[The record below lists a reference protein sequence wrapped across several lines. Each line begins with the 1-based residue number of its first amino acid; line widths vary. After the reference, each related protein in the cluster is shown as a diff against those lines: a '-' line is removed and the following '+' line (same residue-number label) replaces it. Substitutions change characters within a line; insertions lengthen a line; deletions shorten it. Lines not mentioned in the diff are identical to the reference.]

1 MVWNALSIVFFA
13 AGAFF
18 LIVSSIGLLRLP
30 DFFTRAHAVGKSET
44 LGALLVLVGLALHG
58 GPTLESAKLF
68 LILIFVAIT
77 NPTGIHTLTRAAF
90 RSGLEM
96 WSLAPASR
104 PSAAS
109 GAGAGPGAA
118 GSDVDGSAAA
128 GPGPEETG
136 R

>member
-1 MVWNALSIVFFA
+1 MVWYILSVVFLS
-13 AGAFF
+13 GGGFF
-18 LIVSSIGLLRLP
+18 LLVSSIGLLRLP

-44 LGALLVLVGLALHG
+44 LGALLVLVGLAFHG

-96 WSLAPASR
+96 WSCGDASEPAGR
-104 PSAAS
+104 VAGDAGGGGS
-109 GAGAGPGAA
+109 GPE
-118 GSDVDGSAAA
+118 AA
-128 GPGPEETG
+128 GP
-136 R
+136 